1 MDLFEI
7 LLLSFLYTI
16 TLFVSVYIVD
26 EVEDLIEYWRN
37 K

>member
-26 EVEDLIEYWRN
+26 EVEYLIEYWR

>member
-26 EVEDLIEYWRN
+26 EVEYLIEYWRN